1 MPLVVL
7 VDNYKQ
13 KKEKSSLKMATS
25 ESTSTELLH
34 AQAQIWN
41 YIFNFISSSAVR
53 CALQLGIPDV
63 LYKHGKPMCLSD
75 ISAQLSVVNSSK
87 VSFLPILMRF
97 LVHSGFLNQHE
108 DHYFLTPASRLLAK
122 NEPFNV
128 RSLLLLNH
136 DPVFSKAWSELSAW
150 FQNDSPTAFHTA
162 HGKSFWDYIEEEE
175 PKILSDIFNDAL
187 ASDSRLN
194 TNVLVMECKHVF
206 EGLTSLVDVGGGTGI
221 VSIAIARAFPNIKC
235 TVLDLPHV
243 IGDLKG
249 SGNLEFVGGDMF
261 DKIPHANAILLKCVL
276 HDWRDD
282 DCVKILKKCKES
294 IPSREK
300 GGKVIIIDTVLED
313 PKQSNELVRAQHNMD
328 MLMMVLYAAKE
339 RTKKEWEKLF
349 TEAGFTECKI
359 IPALGL
365 RSLIEIYP

>member
-1 MPLVVL
+1 MS
-7 VDNYKQ
+7 N
-13 KKEKSSLKMATS
+13 
-25 ESTSTELLH
+25 TSTELLH

-41 YIFNFISSSAVR
+41 HIFNFINSSAVR

-63 LYKHGKPMCLSD
+63 LYK
-75 ISAQLSVVNSSK
+75 N
-87 VSFLPILMRF
+87 
-97 LVHSGFLNQHE
+97 
-108 DHYFLTPASRLLAK
+108 ASRLLAK

-136 DPVFSKAWSELSAW
+136 GPVLSKAWSELSAW

-162 HGKSFWDYIEEEE
+162 HGKSFWDYVGEEE
-175 PKILSDIFNDAL
+175 PRVLGNIFDDAL
-187 ASDSRLN
+187 ASDSRFS
-194 TNVLVMECKHVF
+194 TNVLIKECKHVF
-206 EGLTSLVDVGGGTGI
+206 EGLTSLVDVGGGTGT
-221 VSIAIARAFPNIKC
+221 VSIAIAEAFPNIKC

-243 IGDLKG
+243 IGGLKG

-276 HDWRDD
+276 HDWMDE
-282 DCVKILKKCKES
+282 DCVKILKKCRKS
-294 IPSREK
+294 TPSREK
-300 GGKVIIIDTVLED
+300 GGKVIIIDTVMEE
-313 PKQSNELVRAQHNMD
+313 PKQSNEFARAQHNMD

-339 RTKKEWEKLF
+339 RTEKEWEKLF
-349 TEAGFTECKI
+349 TEAGFTEYKI